1 MSGPDYSNYQQTC
14 SQINE
19 TTIQIFKQQREVI
32 GIIENVNKTFG
43 DLYLQNIQK
52 YSIHTQ
58 IDWNLVKQF
67 NDIGSPKM
75 ESFEINNQQIQLSP
89 TTL

>member
-19 TTIQIFKQQREVI
+19 TTIHTFKQQREVI

-43 DLYLQNIQK
+43 ELYLKNIEK
-52 YSIHTQ
+52 YPEYSHLDFHMVYSIL
-58 IDWNLVKQF
+58 IKNNLH
-67 NDIGSPKM
+67 
-75 ESFEINNQQIQLSP
+75 L
-89 TTL
+89 